1 MDDKLKWTQHIAA
14 VRSKMSRYL
23 GVMFKIK
30 SRLPVKVRIQIFQ
43 SFVQSY
49 LNYCS
54 LVWGFSAKSNIHSL
68 FIKQKQGIRAVM
80 PGYVNYWFKEGK
92 LPAHTKEEFKKYN
105 ILTVHGTIVMN
116 ALVFM
121 YKCRHFPNSL
131 PVSICNLIPKTI
143 PNFDDNINDC
153 GPWVDNFNTIIFRPS
168 FFYKGPL
175 LAITKENADAISASS
190 ILSIDLYKT
199 YVKKMLIEQQS
210 LGSDSEWPEF
220 LLNKIPGLRK
230 FARINSKHYRNKD
243 K

>member
-1 MDDKLKWTQHIAA
+1 MQLLRDESLPRKCNCKVKNLIYISFISITHEYTYLQEKTINCINFIDATILNTKFKFLNP
-14 VRSKMSRYL
+14 RSE
-23 GVMFKIK
+23 
-30 SRLPVKVRIQIFQ
+30 
-43 SFVQSY
+43 QSY

-168 FFYKGPL
+168 FF
-175 LAITKENADAISASS
+175 
-190 ILSIDLYKT
+190 
-199 YVKKMLIEQQS
+199 
-210 LGSDSEWPEF
+210 
-220 LLNKIPGLRK
+220 
-230 FARINSKHYRNKD
+230 
-243 K
+243 

>member
-1 MDDKLKWTQHIAA
+1 
-14 VRSKMSRYL
+14 
-23 GVMFKIK
+23 
-30 SRLPVKVRIQIFQ
+30 
-43 SFVQSY
+43 
-49 LNYCS
+49 
-54 LVWGFSAKSNIHSL
+54 
-68 FIKQKQGIRAVM
+68 M

-121 YKCRHFPNSL
+121 FKCRLFPSSL

-153 GPWVDNFNTIIFRPS
+153 GPWVDNFNTLIFRPS

-175 LAITKENADAISASS
+175 LAITKENADAISAST

-220 LLNKIPGLRK
+220 PLNKIPGLRK
-230 FARINSKHYRNKD
+230 SARINSKHYGNKD